1 MANTIF
7 TNLNVLESGKGGLNQ
22 IFNNKQD
29 MGNLNNSLGNVNKEF
44 GDGKKGSFINKQ
56 VSTDNAA
63 YKNNINK
70 GKKTSDDGPN
80 NVNKSVEANGKVD
93 KNASSK
99 VPMKNNIESQQK
111 PWMTQT
117 DPGPEAKV
125 SNNAEDYNGN
135 VTTKKQKTIQ
145 DSDKQEQMDY
155 MNEQNNKSTEKQR
168 VKEYDHQN
176 RNQYKPQPLKNTIG
190 EGPKVMDNPVHGSV
204 KDYNMKSPQNP
215 NPEMYPGASKATGQ
229 APTPRFPTNNVTKMV
244 SGMKQPPTAKPSMKL
259 PRG

>member
-22 IFNNKQD
+22 LFNNKQD
-29 MGNLNNSLGNVNKEF
+29 MGNLNNSLGNVNKDF
-44 GDGKKGSFINKQ
+44 GDGTIGSKIMN
-56 VSTDNAA
+56 SMNSDNAA

-70 GKKTSDDGPN
+70 GKKTADDGPN
-80 NVNKSVEANGKVD
+80 NVNKPVEANGKVD
-93 KNASSK
+93 KNAK
-99 VPMKNNIESQQK
+99 SQTPLKKDLKSAEK
-111 PWMTQT
+111 PWMTET
-117 DPGPEAKV
+117 DTGGKTEVKNDQDYKGRVENYREPAKK
-125 SNNAEDYNGN
+125 DR
-135 VTTKKQKTIQ
+135 
-145 DSDKQEQMDY
+145 DKQDQIDY
-155 MNEQNNKSTEKQR
+155 MHDINDGSTKNQK

-176 RNQYKPQPLKNTIG
+176 RNQYKPKPLKNTIG
-190 EGPKVMDNPVHGSV
+190 EGPKVMDNPVHASV
-204 KDYNMKSPQNP
+204 NDYNMKSPQNP